1 MALTEAWVGSFTSS
15 TTELSLIS
23 GTSTLQANTT
33 AGVYQVFLDLSALVN
48 ADEFEFRIYE
58 KVQAGST
65 KRVFFISTISDA
77 QGADNANWVSPAFE
91 LINGFDFTLKRTAGA
106 DRTIEYSVRKVA

>member
-1 MALTEAWVGSFTSS
+1 MAISEPWVGSFTSS

-23 GTSTLQANTT
+23 GTSTLQADTT
-33 AGVYQVFLDLSALVN
+33 DGIYQVFLDLNALAN
-48 ADEFEFRIYE
+48 GDEFEFRVYE
-58 KVQAGST
+58 KVQSGST
-65 KRVFFISTISDA
+65 KRVFFIAVINDA
-77 QGADNANWVSPAFE
+77 QGADAANWVTPSFI